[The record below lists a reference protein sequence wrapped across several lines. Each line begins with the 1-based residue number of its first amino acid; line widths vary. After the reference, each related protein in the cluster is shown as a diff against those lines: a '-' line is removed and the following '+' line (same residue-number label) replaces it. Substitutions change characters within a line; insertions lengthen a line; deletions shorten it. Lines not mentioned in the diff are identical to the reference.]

1 MKGHTRELL
10 DWIIAS
16 QHLKNDAALSR
27 ALGLTPPVICK
38 LRSGRLP
45 LGATH
50 LIRMHEVFDLP
61 IRRMKGMVGLRCLP
75 CVKGGSNDQ

>member
-1 MKGHTRELL
+1 MPKHLL

-16 QHLKNDAALSR
+16 QHLKNDAALAR

-50 LIRMHEVFDLP
+50 LIRMHEVFGLP
-61 IRRMKGMVGLRCLP
+61 IRELKAKAGLRCLP
-75 CVKGGSNDQ
+75 IGGRVRNGQ